1 MKFNYIISS
10 MMGALLAS
18 CASVEKIPENSSNIA
33 PNLSVNYDVV
43 LNQSKNV
50 KRGDILV
57 EISVSP
63 VTVARIAKDSIIPT
77 SGSGN
82 FKVSEDDSF
91 FVAKS
96 REYGEVY
103 CGYKNVHRNQAK
115 TFLQHG
121 CLYDQDK
128 DGNFESLLSR
138 IGAPYQ
144 DAGRFLYYESEVTP
158 LSSDKGNISIPYNI
172 EKPDQDLTYIVGVK
186 FTKTKKIDGKKHA
199 VFDIVTKKRNEDQ
212 WVKFP
217 NRLPIEIRLSENNE
231 SVNFV
236 TPMFTAEIS
245 HPKNSF
251 LEAKVISISDQS
263 TFGFKRSPK
272 TNNLRGYKP
281 AYQVTGYR

>member
-1 MKFNYIISS
+1 
-10 MMGALLAS
+10 MMGASLAS

-33 PNLSVNYDVV
+33 PNLSVNYETV
-43 LNQSKNV
+43 LNQYKNV

-63 VTVARIAKDSIIPT
+63 VKVARIAKDGHILT
-77 SGSGN
+77 SGSRT

-96 REYGEVY
+96 GAYGEVY
-103 CGYKNVHRNQAK
+103 CGYKNVHRNQTK
-115 TFLQHG
+115 TFLQQG

-144 DAGRFLYYESEVTP
+144 DAGGFLYYESEVTP
-158 LSSDKGNISIPYNI
+158 LSSHKGNISIPYNI
-172 EKPDQDLTYIVGVK
+172 EKPSQDHTYIVGVR
-186 FTKTKKIDGKKHA
+186 FAKTKKIDGKKHA
-199 VFDIVTKKRNEDQ
+199 VFDIVTKKRNEDR

-217 NRLPIEIRLSENNE
+217 NRQPIEVRLSENNE
-231 SVNFV
+231 PVNFV

-263 TFGFKRSPK
+263 IFGFKRSPK

-281 AYQVTGYR
+281 AYQITGYTR